1 VLARPIFII
10 FIPVDRLRSFPVL
23 PHQQHSPS
31 DGVQASIREKWFTRF
46 PSMYRL
52 GVTNSKKAYTSFLP
66 ASISAGFLHFDTAW
80 RRLSYTLY
88 DFLHRAT
95 SPDILIGLYKNH
107 LSESCLAQNH
117 FLASESY
124 FFSFPFL
131 VFIINLRK
139 KERRFWCV
147 GFFESLSVVQRRPI
161 SLLVES
167 VVIKSERG
175 HFFFIRLAFFC
186 LSVGCTFITMSGSF

>member
-1 VLARPIFII
+1 MYKTSHPRPHQKSRHGRTFYFLLHISASSGIFDLPKIPNFVLARPIFH

-95 SPDILIGLYKNH
+95 SPDILIGLYKN
-107 LSESCLAQNH
+107 N
-117 FLASESY
+117 
-124 FFSFPFL
+124 
-131 VFIINLRK
+131 
-139 KERRFWCV
+139 
-147 GFFESLSVVQRRPI
+147 
-161 SLLVES
+161 
-167 VVIKSERG
+167 
-175 HFFFIRLAFFC
+175 
-186 LSVGCTFITMSGSF
+186 

>member
-1 VLARPIFII
+1 VTGGWSSHPHHGRTLYFLLHISASSGIFDLPKIPHFVLARPIFII

-95 SPDILIGLYKNH
+95 SPDILIGLYKN
-107 LSESCLAQNH
+107 N
-117 FLASESY
+117 
-124 FFSFPFL
+124 
-131 VFIINLRK
+131 
-139 KERRFWCV
+139 
-147 GFFESLSVVQRRPI
+147 
-161 SLLVES
+161 
-167 VVIKSERG
+167 
-175 HFFFIRLAFFC
+175 
-186 LSVGCTFITMSGSF
+186 